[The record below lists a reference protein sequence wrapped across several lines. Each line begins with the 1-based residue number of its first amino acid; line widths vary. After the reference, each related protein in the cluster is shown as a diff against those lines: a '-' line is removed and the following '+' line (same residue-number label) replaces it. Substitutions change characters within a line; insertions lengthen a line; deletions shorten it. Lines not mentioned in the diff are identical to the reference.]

1 MRPPDDLAAAAWR
14 VVMLRL
20 VLVDACV
27 GGLAVAGI
35 HVGLFTSSWG
45 DDGTRWRRTFAA
57 AFLTAFVS
65 TAALAWWALS
75 VPRTHPRP
83 ARTVLGRSVVAAMA
97 NFGVWSVL
105 MTLVAWP
112 FWNGDRPPIDL
123 VHLGG
128 PMRTPFDFLPLQLT
142 VGWAVSWVLTMPMG
156 LVFGIGHVAVMKRTR
171 TLVAVRTLQPLARAR
186 LFGDGLVLLAA
197 GLAAS
202 VDIAMGG
209 ARESTAIAGGLAMI
223 AVLDL
228 GHFAIT
234 EWRARRLI
242 REALAGTS
250 TVLRVASG
258 EQLPT
263 DHVIPLAPL
272 GASPIQLIA
281 VGPSPQFRVAADA
294 KVLARIPGTWA
305 PKVAD

>member
-1 MRPPDDLAAAAWR
+1 MGSTRDLEASVWR
-14 VVMLRL
+14 AVMLRL

-35 HVGLFTSSWG
+35 HVAFFTSSWG

-75 VPRTHPRP
+75 VPRTHPRQS
-83 ARTVLGRSVVAAMA
+83 RTVLSRSVVAAMA

-112 FWNGDRPPIDL
+112 FWNGDHPPIDL
-123 VHLGG
+123 VNVGG
-128 PMRTPFDFLPLQLT
+128 PMRSPFAFLPLQLT
-142 VGWAVSWVLTMPMG
+142 LGWAFSLILTMPTG
-156 LVFGIGHVAVMKRTR
+156 LVFGIAHVAVMKRTR
-171 TLVAVRTLQPLARAR
+171 TLVAARTLQPLARAK

-272 GASPIQLIA
+272 GPGAIQLIA
-281 VGPSPQFRVAADA
+281 VGSSPQFRVAADA
-294 KVLARIPGTWA
+294 TVVARIPGAWA
-305 PKVAD
+305 LKPAD